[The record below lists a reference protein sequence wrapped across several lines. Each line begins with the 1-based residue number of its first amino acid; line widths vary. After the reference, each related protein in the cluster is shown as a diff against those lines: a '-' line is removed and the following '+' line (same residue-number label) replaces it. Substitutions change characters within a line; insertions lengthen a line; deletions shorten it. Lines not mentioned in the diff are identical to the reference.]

1 MDIYLGNEKNRLGK
15 EQNSSMMIRVTRSS
29 DGLGLGPVRNSLPQV
44 VSWQSEVMA
53 YLQSYLLEQKY
64 VISLYPF
71 GSC

>member
-44 VSWQSEVMA
+44 VS
-53 YLQSYLLEQKY
+53 
-64 VISLYPF
+64 
-71 GSC
+71 